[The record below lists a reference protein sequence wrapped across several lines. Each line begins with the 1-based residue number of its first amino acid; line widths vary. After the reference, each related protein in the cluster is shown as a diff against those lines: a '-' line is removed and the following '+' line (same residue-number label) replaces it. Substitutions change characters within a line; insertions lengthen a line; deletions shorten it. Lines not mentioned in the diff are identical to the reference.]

1 MWYLV
6 GAIVLFC
13 LCFYY
18 FFGHTA
24 VMMFWK
30 CLKLDVK
37 LNYFELAGMK
47 RKKVDINKLLKFAI
61 KLKEQGNY
69 DVRIKDLMQHEQSGG
84 DIANVTN
91 LLLTA
96 RKKKTELTYSQAA
109 IMDMD
114 EINAKLKAK
123 SQKQEA

>member
-1 MWYLV
+1 
-6 GAIVLFC
+6 
-13 LCFYY
+13 
-18 FFGHTA
+18 
-24 VMMFWK
+24 MMFWK

-114 EINAKLKAK
+114 EINAKLKTK

>member
-13 LCFYY
+13 TCFYY

-61 KLKEQGNY
+61 KLKEQGDY
-69 DVRIKDLMQHEQSGG
+69 DVKIKDLMQHEQSGG

-109 IMDMD
+109 IMDME
-114 EINAKLKAK
+114 EIN
-123 SQKQEA
+123 QKKKQQQITG

>member
-109 IMDMD
+109 IMDME
-114 EINAKLKAK
+114 EINKKK
-123 SQKQEA
+123 K

>member
-13 LCFYY
+13 VCFYY

-61 KLKEQGNY
+61 KLKEQGDY
-69 DVRIKDLMQHEQSGG
+69 DVKIKDLMQHEQSGG

-109 IMDMD
+109 IMDME
-114 EINAKLKAK
+114 EIN
-123 SQKQEA
+123 QKKKQQPISNG

>member
-69 DVRIKDLMQHEQSGG
+69 DVRLKDLMQHEQSGG